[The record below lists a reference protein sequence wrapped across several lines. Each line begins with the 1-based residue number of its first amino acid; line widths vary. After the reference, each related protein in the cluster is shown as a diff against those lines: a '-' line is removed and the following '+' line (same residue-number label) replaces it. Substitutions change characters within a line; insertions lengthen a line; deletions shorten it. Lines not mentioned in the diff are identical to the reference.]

1 MNAISAVVWVVSCQQ
16 LLLCDYKNAS
26 MNILHPSEWKIILLP
41 AYLLRSLGLCE
52 SHLESNLNM
61 INLFMWTLILVFWFK
76 WGQSSIGFILGC
88 RNLVENLSVIW
99 SSEPTLKS
107 LLRHHYFFHE
117 LTATIQYNTDILT
130 SLAITSTNAGNV
142 DSHAGAV
149 CYTLLSSIFFFSGF
163 GFLTRVEVCLRL
175 VRFQEWFGFKKIL
188 FVCFYVLEASC
199 WVEFWTSPFSSS

>member
-26 MNILHPSEWKIILLP
+26 VNILHPSEWKIILLP
-41 AYLLRSLGLCE
+41 AYLLRSLDLCE

-88 RNLVENLSVIW
+88 RNVVENLSVIW

-117 LTATIQYNTDILT
+117 LTATIPIQI
-130 SLAITSTNAGNV
+130 
-142 DSHAGAV
+142 
-149 CYTLLSSIFFFSGF
+149 CWPLLQSQVQMQGM
-163 GFLTRVEVCLRL
+163 
-175 VRFQEWFGFKKIL
+175 
-188 FVCFYVLEASC
+188 
-199 WVEFWTSPFSSS
+199 